1 MSFQIPLADESLMPK
16 IPYDNAMI
24 LARKL
29 RSTRANMLGT
39 KDEEHYW
46 DCHDAADALIAMA
59 RELDNL
65 RRDIIAAATRSIA
78 TELAELDS

>member
-1 MSFQIPLADESLMPK
+1 MPK

-39 KDEEHYW
+39 DDEEHYW
-46 DCHDAADALIAMA
+46 DCHDAADALISMA

-65 RRDIIAAATRSIA
+65 RRDIIAAATRPIA
-78 TELAELDS
+78 NELAELDS

>member
-1 MSFQIPLADESLMPK
+1 MPK
-16 IPYDNAMI
+16 VTYDTAMI

-39 KDEEHYW
+39 DDEDHYW
-46 DCHDAADALIAMA
+46 DCHDAADALIEMA

-65 RRDIIAAATRSIA
+65 RRDLIALATKPIP
-78 TELAELDS
+78 TELAEIDS

>member
-1 MSFQIPLADESLMPK
+1 MPK
-16 IPYDNAMI
+16 VTYDTALI

-39 KDEEHYW
+39 DDEEHYW
-46 DCHDAADALIAMA
+46 DCHDAADALIEMA

-65 RRDIIAAATRSIA
+65 RRDLIALATKPIS
-78 TELAELDS
+78 AELTEIDS

>member
-1 MSFQIPLADESLMPK
+1 MPK
-16 IPYDNAMI
+16 VTYDTAMI

-39 KDEEHYW
+39 DDEEHYW
-46 DCHDAADALIAMA
+46 DCHDAADALIEMA

-65 RRDIIAAATRSIA
+65 RRDLISLATKPIPS
-78 TELAELDS
+78 ELTTIDS